1 MQTTAIVLVTN
12 SLPENDVIR
21 LTFLISSRYILYT
34 NLRKDIGK
42 STQNKNYLVI
52 YLLFEFFLYLYN

>member
-52 YLLFEFFLYLYN
+52 YHLFESFLYLCI

>member
-34 NLRKDIGK
+34 KLRKDIGK

-52 YLLFEFFLYLYN
+52 YRLFESFLYLCI